1 LRNLPPIVA
10 KLVPRL
16 ASTHDGEVV
25 ATARAIERA
34 LRAASLDWHDL
45 VARIGGRPAPERA
58 KGCDWPDDL
67 HFCTSHIK
75 RLPKR
80 EADFITSLAQWR
92 GHPTEKQLDW
102 LQAITDRLRVSS

>member
-1 LRNLPPIVA
+1 MSNLRRIVA

-16 ASTHDGEVV
+16 ASTHDSEVV

-34 LRAASLDWHDL
+34 LRAVSLDWHDL
-45 VARIGGRPAPERA
+45 VARIGGRPAPEQA
-58 KGCDWPDDL
+58 KDCDWRDDL
-67 HFCTSHIK
+67 DFCTSHIN

-92 GHPTEKQLDW
+92 GHPTERQLGW